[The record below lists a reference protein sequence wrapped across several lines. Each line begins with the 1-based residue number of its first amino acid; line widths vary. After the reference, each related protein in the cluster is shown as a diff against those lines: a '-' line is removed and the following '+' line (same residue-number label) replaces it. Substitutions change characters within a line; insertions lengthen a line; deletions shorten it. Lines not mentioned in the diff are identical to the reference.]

1 MNYRQGFNVLKVFK
15 WWAYK
20 KKNPSIYLQ
29 HIIQICNWVAVNMDS
44 SADPILVLL
53 IILFSI

>member
-1 MNYRQGFNVLKVFK
+1 MMSLQKE
-15 WWAYK
+15 
-20 KKNPSIYLQ
+20 NPSIYLQ
-29 HIIQICNWVAVNMDS
+29 HIQICNWVAVNMDS